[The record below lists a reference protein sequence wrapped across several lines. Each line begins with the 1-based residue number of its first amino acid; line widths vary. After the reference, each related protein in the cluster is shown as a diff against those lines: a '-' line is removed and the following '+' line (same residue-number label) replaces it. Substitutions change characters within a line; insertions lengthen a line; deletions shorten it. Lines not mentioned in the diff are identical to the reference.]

1 MESPLAKDTRDD
13 SEWVT
18 LFRPTVVPGW
28 ALRLPS
34 GDLGRGDISP
44 GEREGVK
51 SDQTRDTW

>member
-1 MESPLAKDTRDD
+1 
-13 SEWVT
+13 